1 MAAIFQIRRGDSSI
15 TSSLSEGEL
24 YLNTRENAL
33 QVGTST
39 TASIKLL
46 SLNTASFGDIVLSGS
61 AYISGNIVLGGTITI
76 GDSTSDSVVFNADLS
91 SSIIPDADRLY
102 DLGNETNWYRNVY
115 ANTISASFIS
125 GAIDGIGDMK
135 AFSSSVAG
143 KFLETQYSTS
153 SLNTFSAS
161 EESKNS
167 TLALYTASI
176 NSKFVEVQS
185 STASLNV
192 FSASEESK
200 NSTLALYTAS
210 IDTKF
215 VEVQSSTASLNT
227 FSGSS
232 LIRLNELETYTASIN
247 NKFVEVQSSTAS
259 LNTFSGST
267 LGRLTNLESKSAS
280 VDVSLSQIHSYTSSL
295 KTAIDLSGQNVTVL
309 GNLTVNGTTTQI
321 NSTQVNIG
329 ENILE
334 LNFGGSATEAGIY
347 TKDATGA
354 STTSGSLLWDSNLDY
369 WKAGKKDL
377 ESKILLAGGDGV
389 LSGSTDFS
397 AFSTSVDSRLSNLQN
412 KSASVD
418 ISILNINNETASIES
433 RLATLATY
441 TGSIDT
447 KFVAVGNATSSL
459 NTFSSSTLGRLGE
472 LETYTGSINTKFVA
486 VGNST
491 SSLNVFSASTLI
503 RLGELETTSA
513 SVNNSI
519 SLLNTFS
526 GSQESKDS
534 TLATYTGSVDTKFT
548 AVQSSTASLN
558 TFSASVLSDLTSIHQ
573 TTASLN
579 LFSASINFFS
589 ASIFTDFSNSYD
601 AVSESFDYRIKILDP
616 GNIAASIVAINTFTA
631 SASSSLHY
639 LNQFTTS
646 ADSRLDNLETKS
658 ASVDISITNINS
670 TTASLNTSV
679 SNINSTTA
687 SLNTSVSNIN
697 SFTSSIN
704 TTIKTKLDVEG
715 VLSGSIQVLGG
726 TNIVS
731 ASTDSNTVDFTITN
745 GNITANLIGGVV
757 SGSTQV
763 LAILSSLNTYTGSN
777 DTLNTT
783 QNGRLTSL
791 ENVTGSYET
800 KGRAIHS
807 GSAGDYQFNSIG
819 VNIAASGVAGEIV
832 ATGDITAFY
841 SSDIRLK
848 ENIQPIPN
856 ALEKVNQISGN
867 TYDWKEGH
875 EDIHSHKGNDVGVIA
890 QEIENILPQLVTN
903 RDTGYKAV
911 QYEKLIPLL
920 IEAVK
925 ELSAKVDRLEQK

>member
-1 MAAIFQIRRGDSSI
+1 MAAIFQIRRGSGSV
-15 TSSLSEGEL
+15 SLMDGEL
-24 YLNTRENAL
+24 YLHKNSGSL
-33 QVGTST
+33 QVGSDTNIVTLAKLNEENIGSMILSGDL
-39 TASIKLL
+39 TAS
-46 SLNTASFGDIVLSGS
+46 N
-61 AYISGNIVLGGTITI
+61 AYISGNVVLGGNITI
-76 GDSTSDSVVFNADLS
+76 GDQTTDSITINADLDS
-91 SSIIPDADRLY
+91 DIIPNITKTY
-102 DLGNETNWYRNVY
+102 DLGSEDKWYKRIYVETV
-115 ANTISASFIS
+115 SASFIS
-125 GAIDGIGDMK
+125 GAIEGIGDVRE
-135 AFSSSVAG
+135 FSASVSS

-153 SLNTFSAS
+153 SLNSFSAS
-161 EESKNS
+161 EESKNL
-167 TLALYTASI
+167 TLATYTSSVNA
-176 NSKFVEVQS
+176 KFLQTQY

-200 NSTLALYTAS
+200 NLTLATYTAS

-215 VEVQSSTASLNT
+215 VEVQSSTASLNS
-227 FSGSS
+227 FSSS
-232 LIRLNELETYTASIN
+232 A
-247 NKFVEVQSSTAS
+247 
-259 LNTFSGST
+259 
-267 LGRLTNLESKSAS
+267 LGRLSNLESKSAS
-280 VDVSLSQIHSYTSSL
+280 VDVSLAEIHSYTSSL
-295 KTAIDLSGQNVTVL
+295 KTAIDLSGVDVTVL

-347 TKDATGA
+347 TKDATGG
-354 STTSGSLLWDSNLDY
+354 STISGSLLWDSTTDY

-389 LSGSTDFS
+389 LSGSTDFR
-397 AFSTSVDSRLSNLQN
+397 AFSTSVDSRLTNLQT
-412 KSASVD
+412 KSSSVD
-418 ISILNINNETASIES
+418 VSIVHINNETASIEN
-433 RLATLATY
+433 RLVTLATY
-441 TGSIDT
+441 TGSVDT
-447 KFVAVGNATSSL
+447 KFDNVGVATASL
-459 NTFSSSTLGRLGE
+459 NTFTSSAASRLG
-472 LETYTGSINTKFVA
+472 N
-486 VGNST
+486 
-491 SSLNVFSASTLI
+491 
-503 RLGELETTSA
+503 LETTSA
-513 SVNNSI
+513 SIDNSV

-526 GSQESKDS
+526 GSQESKD
-534 TLATYTGSVDTKFT
+534 LVLQTYTSSIDTKFVE
-548 AVQSSTASLN
+548 VQSSTASLN

-589 ASIFTDFSNSYD
+589 ASVFTDFSNSYD
-601 AVSESFDYRIKILDP
+601 AVSESFDYRISVLDP
-616 GNIAASIVAINTFTA
+616 GNLSAAIDSLNQFTS

-639 LNQFTTS
+639 INQFTTS
-646 ADSRLDNLETKS
+646 ADSRLDNLEAKS
-658 ASVDISITNINS
+658 ASVDISLS
-670 TTASLNTSV
+670 EL
-679 SNINSTTA
+679 
-687 SLNTSVSNIN
+687 N
-697 SFTSSIN
+697 SFTSSID
-704 TTIKTKLDVEG
+704 TTIKTKLNVEG

-757 SGSTQV
+757 SGSSQV
-763 LAILSSLNTYTGSN
+763 IDILSSLNTYTGSN

-791 ENVTGSYET
+791 EAVTGSYEL
-800 KGRAIHS
+800 KGSGIHS
-807 GSAGDYQFNSIG
+807 GSVGNYQFNSIG
-819 VNIAASGVAGEIV
+819 VNVSPTGVAGEII

-848 ENIQPIPN
+848 ENIIPIPN

-867 TYDWKEGH
+867 TYDWKEGF
-875 EDIHSHKGNDVGVIA
+875 EEIHSHKGNDVGVIA
-890 QEIENILPQLVTN
+890 QEIESILPQLVTN